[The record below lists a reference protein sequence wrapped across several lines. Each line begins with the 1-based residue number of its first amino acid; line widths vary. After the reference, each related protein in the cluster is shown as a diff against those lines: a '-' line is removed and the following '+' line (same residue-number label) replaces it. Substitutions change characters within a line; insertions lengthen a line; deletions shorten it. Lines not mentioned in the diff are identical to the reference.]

1 MCDSRINSPESKQS
15 CKMLPALMASLGD
28 FKIKT
33 VGFVSLLMLLGSV
46 GGWGLLLAAGV
57 LMQGRTLWPE
67 LLYLFKAGLIWAV
80 NRAANKV

>member
-1 MCDSRINSPESKQS
+1 MCDSSKNSCKSKQS
-15 CKMLPALMASLGD
+15 CKMLPALMAALGD

-33 VGFVSLLMLLGSV
+33 VGFVSLLMVLGSV

-67 LLYLFKAGLIWAV
+67 LLYLFKAGLIWGV

>member
-1 MCDSRINSPESKQS
+1 
-15 CKMLPALMASLGD
+15 
-28 FKIKT
+28 
-33 VGFVSLLMLLGSV
+33 MLLGSV